1 MKKMILT
8 LLTVAGIGMSS
19 LVFAQTIAVND
30 KESNIDIKTAPVF
43 QLETK
48 DQERSEASRGL
59 VVTKKFS
66 RRLPLYYGQVVTSE
80 QREKIYQIQQS
91 YFGLIEFLTL
101 RIEKLMAERDTQIE
115 AILTPEQKEKVETL
129 KKEAAEKR
137 EAARKK

>member
-1 MKKMILT
+1 MKKMILI

-19 LVFAQTIAVND
+19 LISAQTITDN
-30 KESNIDIKTAPVF
+30 EPIIDIKTAPVF
-43 QLETK
+43 HLETK
-48 DQERSEASRGL
+48 DQENSEASRGL
-59 VVTKKFS
+59 IVTKKFS

-101 RIEKLMAERDTQIE
+101 RIEKLAAERDTQIE
-115 AILTPEQKEKVETL
+115 AILTPDQKEKIETL